1 MAVQQIIGKRIV
13 KYDTSNPN
21 YKEKPK
27 PKQEV
32 SGNVVED
39 DDVYGEKKHYYTPE
53 PNGNLQM
60 EQMMG
65 KLINNL
71 DNTVQLIDRTTE
83 PFTEFQRFITN
94 DFPTGNKAYVKLID
108 DTVQTNLKGRHRV
121 KMNKGYLLKSFD
133 FHYGGEVS
141 GSDANT
147 VRYLTENNSMY
158 VYKSGSLFDNFYNTG
173 SVDPSPS
180 FVDQNNA
187 LRFRFGVIELFF
199 CGIIILFCGSCI

>member
-1 MAVQQIIGKRIV
+1 MAVQRIVGKRIV

-65 KLINNL
+65 KLMNKL
-71 DNTVQLIDRTTE
+71 DNFDSKSQTGVRAVEVDIKKEIAIGKVDVSAVKSEEYKGKVNNKLDKLKKLRRQ
-83 PFTEFQRFITN
+83 N
-94 DFPTGNKAYVKLID
+94 GNK
-108 DTVQTNLKGRHRV
+108 
-121 KMNKGYLLKSFD
+121 
-133 FHYGGEVS
+133 
-141 GSDANT
+141 
-147 VRYLTENNSMY
+147 
-158 VYKSGSLFDNFYNTG
+158 
-173 SVDPSPS
+173 
-180 FVDQNNA
+180 
-187 LRFRFGVIELFF
+187 
-199 CGIIILFCGSCI
+199 